1 MSRKT
6 LLSAFLA
13 TVVSAQQPGKLS
25 PEVHPKLPTWECTLA
40 GGCVQKDTSLVLD
53 SDYRW
58 VHTDDYTNCKVNG
71 LNPAVCPDAE
81 TCAANC
87 NLEGVDYAGSGIH
100 TNGSELTLNLFVNR
114 TDGTTSLV
122 SPRVYLLANESTYD
136 MFSLLDKEFTFDVD
150 VSKLPCGT
158 NGALYFSEML
168 ANGGK
173 SSLNPAGAS
182 YGTGYCDAQC
192 PTPAFIN
199 GEVCLFP
206 ISFRKPRTNYLQAN
220 LESYGACCNEMDIWE
235 ANSRA
240 TAFTPHPC
248 NVTALYKC
256 SGALC
261 GRTDKYQSV
270 CDKDGCDYNPYR
282 LGDHPYYGR
291 GEGNKVDTTRPFTV
305 VTQFFS
311 NTTTAGEKELSAI
324 KRLYLQDGKLI
335 ATSTIGVPGY
345 DSASDTI
352 TDDFCAKNKQ
362 IFGGVNAFA
371 NQGGLRQMGEALDRG
386 MVLVFSVWHDAGS
399 AMKWLDGTF
408 PPGADPETQP
418 GTGRGPC
425 LPEEGH
431 ADDIQKDASWTEVK
445 FSNVKSGEI
454 GSTFKA

>member
-1 MSRKT
+1 MSRRI
-6 LLSAFLA
+6 LLSALLVA
-13 TVVSAQQPGKLS
+13 AVSAQQPGKLT
-25 PEVHPKLPTWECTLA
+25 PEVHPKLPTWACTVAA
-40 GGCVQKDTSLVLD
+40 GCIQKDTSLVLD

-122 SPRVYLLANESTYD
+122 SPRVYLLANETTYD

-199 GEVCLFP
+199 GE
-206 ISFRKPRTNYLQAN
+206 AN

-256 SGALC
+256 SGDLC

-311 NTTTAGEKELSAI
+311 NTTSAGEKELSAI

-335 ATSTIGVPGY
+335 STSTIVVPGF
-345 DSASDTI
+345 DSTSDTI
-352 TDDFCAKNKQ
+352 TDDYCAKNKQ

-386 MVLVFSVWHDAGS
+386 MVLVSSVWHDAGS

-418 GTGRGPC
+418 GTERGPC
-425 LPEEGH
+425 LPGEGH
-431 ADDIQKDASWTEVK
+431 ADDIQRDASSTEVK

-454 GSTFKA
+454 GSTFEA